1 MLSRGQIKLIHLA
14 KDRLNLPYEE
24 YKEVLE
30 LYGGVSSS
38 KDLDAEGFFS
48 VMEFFREMGF
58 QGRGGHV
65 FDPPSAPVKEPG
77 KLLEM
82 VTPGQRAL
90 IGHLEKDLGWS
101 ENPLRLENFLA
112 KRFGIKKIRTK
123 SQAMK
128 VIEALKAI
136 LARHG
141 HEEEEAG

>member
-1 MLSRGQIKLIHLA
+1 MLSRGQIKLIHMA
-14 KDRLNLPYEE
+14 KDRLELSYEE
-24 YKEVLE
+24 YREVLQ
-30 LYGGVSSS
+30 LYGGVGSS

-58 QGRGGHV
+58 QRRGNV
-65 FDPPSAPVKEPG
+65 FEPPCKDVKGPC

-90 IGHLEKDLGWS
+90 ILHLEKDLGWS
-101 ENPLRLENFLA
+101 DNPLRLENFLA

-123 SQAMK
+123 GQAIK
-128 VIEALKAI
+128 IIEALKAI